1 MLLQGTEPFQLWN
14 PAATTAART
23 LTLEHVKPFTAQGN
37 WKYSHSDLPDGP
49 VLPKNVVHLLG
60 RDFVRQVPDVQD
72 PVDLRREPDL
82 MEEGQAVC

>member
-1 MLLQGTEPFQLWN
+1 MEPSCHHCGKNTDTGARETLQ
-14 PAATTAART
+14 
-23 LTLEHVKPFTAQGN
+23 AQGN